1 MTTPSRMMMKCSPG
15 LLLGALLACIVV
27 PTAGCWQLTL
37 YVGTNIVDGG
47 CNDDADVT
55 DAGTGDA
62 ECPPPEN

>member
-1 MTTPSRMMMKCSPG
+1 MMMKCSPG
-15 LLLGALLACIVV
+15 LLLGALLGYVV
-27 PTAGCWQLTL
+27 PTTGCSYLDL

-47 CNDDADVT
+47 CDDDAGVT